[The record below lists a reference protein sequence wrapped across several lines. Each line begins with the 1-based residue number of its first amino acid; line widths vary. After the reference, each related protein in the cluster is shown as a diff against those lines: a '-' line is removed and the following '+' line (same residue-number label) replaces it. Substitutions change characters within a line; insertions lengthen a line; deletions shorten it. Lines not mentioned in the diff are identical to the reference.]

1 MRPSDKTD
9 QRTDMYRLG
18 AGGKGGAEM
27 VRNQLFPSHAMA
39 KTIAAVL
46 DEPVLT

>member
-1 MRPSDKTD
+1 MSF
-9 QRTDMYRLG
+9 RLG

-27 VRNQLFPSHAMA
+27 VRNQLFLSHTMA
-39 KTIAAVL
+39 GTIAVVL